1 MSVVRRSI
9 IAGLF
14 VSLFGAA
21 TVGQAATI
29 GFDDVPVGVLL
40 TNFTEDGLS
49 FSVSTV
55 GSESATVFDTTCVG
69 AACNGDEDL
78 VPGSQGENGILGNV
92 LIIQEDGSN
101 IPDDSARGGTIIL
114 ESLAG
119 NVAFRLTGVSAIDDG
134 TFKVS
139 TRINGT
145 LTLLVQFVLGENET
159 GIAGF
164 NSGLIGVGD
173 AIVIDYSGSGG
184 IDSLGVQAVPLPAAA
199 WLFLSGLAGLFG
211 VKRFRRA

>member
-29 GFDDVPVGVLL
+29 GFDDVPVGVILN
-40 TNFTEDGLS
+40 NFTEDGLS
-49 FSVSTV
+49 FSVSTL
-55 GSESATVFDTTCVG
+55 GGEDATVFNTRCVLDSLP
-69 AACNGDEDL
+69 CNGDEDL
-78 VPGSQGENGILGNV
+78 VPGSQGENGILG
-92 LIIQEDGSN
+92 EDGSN

-199 WLFLSGLAGLFG
+199 WLFLSGLAGVFG